1 MRKLCVLATVLL
13 LSVSLGLGT
22 ASATSASGS
31 VAVSVTVASSLDLV
45 FQTDGSGLSLANSGM
60 SSVTAA
66 FGTMSAYGGS
76 VPSGVTRTVNGT
88 TNWKISTPFDVVIQ
102 VANQTSSNY
111 TLTAQLQSSDSTNT
125 WQIGTTNVTSASSA
139 TLTSTGSYGNTA
151 YTFNLTI
158 PFSES
163 AGTIS
168 NTINFVATA
177 N

>member
-1 MRKLCVLATVLL
+1 M
-13 LSVSLGLGT
+13 
-22 ASATSASGS
+22 
-31 VAVSVTVASSLDLV
+31 
-45 FQTDGSGLSLANSGM
+45 
-60 SSVTAA
+60 TAA

-76 VPSGVTRTVNGT
+76 VPGGVTRTVNGT

-125 WQIGTTNVTSASSA
+125 WQIGTTTVTSASAA

-158 PFSES
+158 PFTES